1 MSRAKRGFKAR
12 RRRNRVFR
20 KAKGFHFDRGIKFR
34 HTIQTVIRALHY
46 AYFGRKQL
54 KRNMRKLWIV
64 RINAACRNFDLS
76 YSKFI
81 NLLKTKGVELNRKM
95 LAELAAT
102 DLDAFKAVVD
112 SVK

>member
-12 RRRNRVFR
+12 RRRNKVFKR
-20 KAKGFHFDRGIKFR
+20 AKGFHFDRGAKWR
-34 HTIQTVIRALHY
+34 HTVQTVIRALHY
-46 AYFGRKQL
+46 AYFGRKEL
-54 KRNMRKLWIV
+54 KRNMRKLWII
-64 RINAACRNFDLS
+64 RINAACRTFDLS

-102 DLDAFKAVVD
+102 DLDGFKAVVD